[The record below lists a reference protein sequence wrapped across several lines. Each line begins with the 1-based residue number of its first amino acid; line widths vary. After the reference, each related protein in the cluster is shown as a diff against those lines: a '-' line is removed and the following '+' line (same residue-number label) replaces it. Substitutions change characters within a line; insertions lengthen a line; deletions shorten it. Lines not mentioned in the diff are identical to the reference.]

1 MAGELGDSLHD
12 LFEYVAAHTAERG
25 PALPADLHLSR
36 MYAGEARIAL
46 TVPKQRYDIRRAML
60 DLILDAD
67 REVYIRNWYFL
78 PDREILNAL
87 RSQAQNGVSV
97 NVLLSDRTR
106 VPIIDLANGIHGH
119 KLAKSGGSIYRYTGG
134 FMHAKVAW
142 NDHGTVLFG
151 SANLDAKAM
160 KDNFECSLVLRS
172 SEVVKQLRA
181 AFDADTLDSRK
192 QTAACFRRRPLPIQA
207 LSYACNLVS
216 PWL

>member
-1 MAGELGDSLHD
+1 
-12 LFEYVAAHTAERG
+12 
-25 PALPADLHLSR
+25 
-36 MYAGEARIAL
+36 
-46 TVPKQRYDIRRAML
+46 ML

-192 QTAACFRRRPLPIQA
+192 QTAACFRRRPLPMLA
-207 LSYACNLVS
+207 LSLACNLVS